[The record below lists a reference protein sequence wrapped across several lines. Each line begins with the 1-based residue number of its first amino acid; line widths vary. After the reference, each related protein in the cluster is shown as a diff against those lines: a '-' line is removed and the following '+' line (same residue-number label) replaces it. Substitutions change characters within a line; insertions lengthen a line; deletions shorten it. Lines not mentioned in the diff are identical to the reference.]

1 MADIGMIGKMRVQLD
16 ELEKSYKANL
26 EASSDIRGGGIIG
39 FDEAQFMNEKVEV
52 VDMVK
57 RKNPKKKMEN
67 PLEKR
72 TKMPT
77 FAEKYEEKLK
87 EELFEEELKKLS
99 EGIIDDGKP
108 ESEYYTENRLAEHH
122 KRDGD

>member
-1 MADIGMIGKMRVQLD
+1 
-16 ELEKSYKANL
+16 
-26 EASSDIRGGGIIG
+26 
-39 FDEAQFMNEKVEV
+39 MNEKVEV

-87 EELFEEELKKLS
+87 EELFEEEHKKLS
-99 EGIIDDGKP
+99 DWWR
-108 ESEYYTENRLAEHH
+108 N
-122 KRDGD
+122 